1 MNFCLIFIKILQNI
15 PNRVAEINFSSWLTR
30 DVCDIEDIIN
40 VVLKSGIN
48 RGCVD
53 THKERSNRLRIP

>member
-1 MNFCLIFIKILQNI
+1 MNFCLIFIKTLQNI

-48 RGCVD
+48 RGCAD